1 MRRLGLAVLMLL
13 AAIAVAR
20 AQGNDGIGDAEIR
33 AVVERVA
40 HHQLQPVADGDYPAA
55 TSLEQAETA
64 KPAQGIAW
72 FYPQGVM
79 LYGMARSTDLTH
91 DPAVDQFVIR
101 HNQVAARYYHWLAS
115 VQQKF
120 GDSAKDF
127 LHGTKLRQLMELGS
141 LDSCGAMGNALLD
154 IMMRHPEQVTAEEHE
169 VLARIADWV
178 VNRQARLPDGTL
190 WRPGRDGSVWPD
202 DLYMGGVFLVRYG
215 LYTHDIRHID
225 DAARNIIGQAAREQD
240 SDGLWFH
247 GYFEAT
253 KTHAPFKWARGNGWV
268 TVALVETLSAMP
280 ENDALRPQLIAIL
293 HKQIDGLKPL
303 QAPSGMWRQVL
314 DKPDL
319 WEETSSTA
327 MFAYGIAR
335 AVHRGWLP
343 AADMA
348 IARHAFAGVAKNVT
362 AHGVVKNT
370 CAGTSIGTTL
380 DFYVNRPHPDDDPH
394 GWGPVLLAG
403 TELLSDRKRETP

>member
-20 AQGNDGIGDAEIR
+20 AQGDDGIGDAEIR

-40 HHQLQPVADGDYPAA
+40 HHQLQPVTDGDYAA
-55 TSLEQAETA
+55 VTSLEQAEAA

-91 DPAVDQFVIR
+91 EPAVDQFVVR

-268 TVALVETLSAMP
+268 TVALVEPLSAMP

-362 AHGVVKNT
+362 ADGVVKNT

>member
-1 MRRLGLAVLMLL
+1 
-13 AAIAVAR
+13 
-20 AQGNDGIGDAEIR
+20 
-33 AVVERVA
+33 
-40 HHQLQPVADGDYPAA
+40 
-55 TSLEQAETA
+55 
-64 KPAQGIAW
+64 
-72 FYPQGVM
+72 
-79 LYGMARSTDLTH
+79 
-91 DPAVDQFVIR
+91 
-101 HNQVAARYYHWLAS
+101 
-115 VQQKF
+115 
-120 GDSAKDF
+120 
-127 LHGTKLRQLMELGS
+127 
-141 LDSCGAMGNALLD
+141 
-154 IMMRHPEQVTAEEHE
+154 
-169 VLARIADWV
+169 

-215 LYTHDIRHID
+215 LYTHDIHHID

-247 GYFEAT
+247 GYFETT

-280 ENDALRPQLIAIL
+280 ENDALRPQLLAIL

-314 DKPDL
+314 DKPEL

-343 AADMA
+343 ASDMGM
-348 IARHAFAGVAKNVT
+348 ARHAFAGVAKNVT
-362 AHGVVKNT
+362 ADGVVKNT
-370 CAGTSIGTTL
+370 CAGTAIGTTL
-380 DFYVNRPHPDDDPH
+380 DFYINRPHPDDDPH

-403 TELLSDRKRETP
+403 TELLLDKK

>member
-1 MRRLGLAVLMLL
+1 MRRFGLAVLALL
-13 AAIAVAR
+13 AATLA
-20 AQGNDGIGDAEIR
+20 AQAQNNGGISDAEIR

-40 HHQLQPVADGDYPAA
+40 HHQLKPLTDGDYPAV
-55 TSLEQAETA
+55 TSLAEAKAA
-64 KPAQGIAW
+64 KPPQGIAW

-79 LYGMARSTDLTH
+79 LYGMARSADLTH
-91 DPAVDQFVIR
+91 DAAVDQFVVH
-101 HNQVAARYYHWLAS
+101 HNQVAARYYRWLAG
-115 VQQKF
+115 VQERF
-120 GDSAKDF
+120 GDGAKDF
-127 LHGTKLRQLMELGS
+127 LHGTALRQLMELGS

-154 IMMRHPEQVTAEEHE
+154 IMMRHPDQVTAEERV
-169 VLARIADWV
+169 VLARIADWIV
-178 VNRQARLPDGTL
+178 KRQDRLPDGTL

-215 LYTHDIRHID
+215 LYTHDMRYID

-240 SDGLWFH
+240 GDGLWFH

-280 ENDALRPQLIAIL
+280 DNDALRPQLIAIL
-293 HKQIDGLKPL
+293 RKQIDGLKPL

-314 DKPDL
+314 DKPEL

-343 AADMA
+343 ASDMA
-348 IARHAFAGVAKNVT
+348 MARHAFAGVAQNVT
-362 AHGVVKNT
+362 ADGVIKNT
-370 CAGTSIGTTL
+370 CAGTGIGTTL
-380 DFYVNRPHPDDDPH
+380 EFYINRPHPDDEPH

-403 TELLSDRKRETP
+403 TELLLDKKRETP

>member
-13 AAIAVAR
+13 TASAAAR
-20 AQGNDGIGDAEIR
+20 AQSDGGISDAEIR

-40 HHQLQPVADGDYPAA
+40 HHQLQPVTDGDYPAV
-55 TSLEQAETA
+55 TSLEQAEAA

-91 DPAVDQFVIR
+91 DPAVDRFDVA
-101 HNQVAARYYHWLAS
+101 HNQVAARYYHWLS
-115 VQQKF
+115 GIQQKF

-127 LHGTKLRQLMELGS
+127 LHATKLRQLMELGS

-154 IMMRHPEQVTAEEHE
+154 IMMRHPEQVTAEERE
-169 VLARIADWV
+169 VLDRIADWI

-215 LYTHDIRHID
+215 LYTHDVRHVD
-225 DAARNIIGQAAREQD
+225 DAARNIIGQASREQD

-253 KTHAPFKWARGNGWV
+253 KAHAPFKWARGNGWV

-280 ENDALRPQLIAIL
+280 QSDALRPQLIAIL

-314 DKPDL
+314 DKPEL

-335 AVHRGWLP
+335 AVKRGWLP
-343 AADMA
+343 ASDMA
-348 IARHAFAGVAKNVT
+348 MARHAFAGVAKNVT
-362 AHGVVKNT
+362 ADGVVQNT
-370 CAGTSIGTTL
+370 CAGTAIGTTL
-380 DFYVNRPHPDDDPH
+380 DFYINRPHPDDDPH

-403 TELLSDRKRETP
+403 TEILLDKK